1 MHRILPLLLVLSP
14 AAVAAGEPAAGPD
27 RATLWEG
34 GTGGYAAYRIP
45 ALERAPGGTLLAFC
59 EGRKNGGSD
68 QGDID
73 LLLRRSPDGGRTWTP
88 SVVLHE
94 EGGDAPV
101 TIGNPCPI
109 ADPRGGDGGIVHLLF
124 CRNNERVFH
133 TASDDDG
140 ATWAPPR
147 EITAALAGFDY
158 PTVRV
163 ATGPGHGLRLSDD
176 HANAGRLVAPVWLS
190 DRSLSRR
197 GEDDAADRYVS
208 GCLLSDDG
216 GATWRA
222 GGVVPP
228 TLFRLNEATVCELP
242 GGRLLMNSRTR
253 DLGSRALSL
262 SDDGGESWSAPALV
276 TQLPDATCQGSGRH
290 AGGGVL
296 WFANVP
302 TRDGPF
308 ADRRRGLTL
317 SRSDDAGRTWAPV
330 RVVEPGRSAYSD
342 LAFAA
347 PADPTA
353 GLLLLFEC
361 GDRTYRDRIDFA
373 RLPVPAAEPAEE

>member
-1 MHRILPLLLVLSP
+1 MCRLLPLLLVLSP
-14 AAVAAGEPAAGPD
+14 AAVAAGEPPAGSD
-27 RATLWEG
+27 RVTLWEG

-45 ALERAPGGTLLAFC
+45 ALERSPGGTLLAFC

-109 ADPRGGDGGIVHLLF
+109 ADPAAGVVHLLF
-124 CRNNERVFH
+124 TRNNERLFH

-140 ATWAPPR
+140 QAWAPPR

-163 ATGPGHGLRLSDD
+163 GTGPGHGLRLSDD
-176 HANAGRLVAPVWLS
+176 HAAAGRLVAPVWLS
-190 DRSLSRR
+190 DRSLERR
-197 GEDDAADRYVS
+197 GEDDAAERYVS
-208 GCLLSDDG
+208 ACLLSDDG
-216 GATWRA
+216 GVTWRA

-228 TLFRLNEATVCELP
+228 TLRRLNEATVCELP
-242 GGRLLMNSRTR
+242 GGRLLMNSRTHG
-253 DLGSRALSL
+253 LGSRALSL
-262 SDDGGESWSAPALV
+262 SEDGGETWSAPALV

-290 AGGGVL
+290 AGDGLL

-302 TRDGPF
+302 TRPAAG
-308 ADRRRGLTL
+308 ASAGERRGLTL
-317 SRSDDAGRTWAPV
+317 SRSEDAGRTWAPA

-342 LAFAA
+342 LAFAD

-373 RLPVPAAEPAEE
+373 RPAVPAADAAEE